1 MNDWVRKHLANRDT
15 TKQAVKDSGR
25 KLLQTKIDRTL
36 AEDFK
41 IMCASLGKT
50 QRELIEDWMT
60 ELIFNFKRGK
70 LQ

>member
-1 MNDWVRKHLANRDT
+1 MNDWVSKHLANRDT
-15 TKQAVKDSGR
+15 TKQVVKNGER

-41 IMCASLGKT
+41 IMSAALGKT
-50 QRELIEDWMT
+50 QRELIEDWMA

-70 LQ
+70 L

>member
-1 MNDWVRKHLANRDT
+1 MNDWIRKHMANRDT
-15 TKQAVKDSGR
+15 TKQVVKDGDR

-50 QRELIEDWMT
+50 QRELIEDWMA
-60 ELIFNFKRGK
+60 ELIFNFKTY
-70 LQ
+70 